1 MNPLMLLPLMAM
13 GCAAA
18 PHGVVALH
26 GAALPYAGT
35 IATHTVTHNV
45 PSAVEYKQVGD
56 VLPVA
61 AHLGHV
67 AAIPGY
73 TVNGE
78 IRTVDTPLV
87 AHTPLVSHAGVY
99 AHHGLVHSPLAA
111 YPAVVAAEAADEEDK
126 TVAVHSYALP
136 AAVGYSGLGVHGL
149 GLHGLGYNG
158 LGYNGLGLH
167 GLGLHGLG
175 YHGLPVV
182 AAAAA
187 EESEE

>member
-1 MNPLMLLPLMAM
+1 MNPLMLLPIMAM

-26 GAALPYAGT
+26 GAALPYA
-35 IATHTVTHNV
+35 
-45 PSAVEYKQVGD
+45 
-56 VLPVA
+56 
-61 AHLGHV
+61 HLGHV
-67 AAIPGY
+67 SALPGY

-78 IRTVDTPLV
+78 IRTVDAADLKDLPLV
-87 AHTPLVSHAGVY
+87 AHTGVY
-99 AHHGLVHSPLAA
+99 AHHGLVHAPLAA
-111 YPAVVAAEAADEEDK
+111 YPAVVATEADEEEDK
-126 TVAVHSYALP
+126 TVAVH
-136 AAVGYSGLGVHGL
+136 AAVGYSGLGYHGL
-149 GLHGLGYNG
+149 GLHGLGYNGLGLHGLGYNGLGLHG

-182 AAAAA
+182 AAAAVE